1 MEEEKRSLLQ
11 RLKHWLFGKRDAN
24 RADQKER
31 RDEIADFMDRRAE
44 EAEERADAAR
54 EKRG

>member
-1 MEEEKRSLLQ
+1 MAEEKRSLLQ
-11 RLKHWLFGKRDAN
+11 RLKQLLFGKRDAT

-31 RDEIADFMDRRAE
+31 RDEMANFMDRRAE